1 MQITTELDS
10 QHWERLQ
17 ALKQSLQKES
27 AELIALAIDE
37 LFLKN
42 VGEKT
47 EGQSAYQLMQQS
59 GFIGCMEGDGSFSEN
74 YKSYLDWNDKV

>member
-10 QHWERLQ
+10 QHWEKLQ

-37 LFLKN
+37 LFVKN
-42 VGEKT
+42 VGVT
-47 EGQSAYQLMQQS
+47 EGKNAYQLMQQS

-74 YKSYLDWNDKV
+74 YKSYLDWSDKV